1 MMSNTEKRELVTLR
15 EYFDAGVTRKFPNGF
30 CIYDMDLKNY
40 EEEKLNL
47 TAKVDDLFDCE
58 VISIDYDPD
67 DSKMAIYIS
76 TVEFRKKNNLSD
88 DDIRN
93 MVIDCEN
100 YSIDFNHAPSSII
113 SFGDDN
119 YLIVDIMS
127 RIRDMGA
134 ISSKTK
140 LFIIL
145 NTPVKHYANF
155 YSFLFSK
162 LNYDDDKEEKIF
174 SDDKIINYVTELIS
188 ILVVNKVFKITK
200 YEYHICVDYDKN
212 KEKINKTL
220 LSLSAYIN
228 TNYR

>member
-1 MMSNTEKRELVTLR
+1 MMNNTEKRELVTLR
-15 EYFDAGVTRKFPNGF
+15 EYFDAGVIQKFSNGF
-30 CIYDMDLKNY
+30 CLYDMDLKNY

-47 TAKVDDLFDCE
+47 TANIDDLYDCE
-58 VISIDYDPD
+58 VISIDYDLD
-67 DSKMAIYIS
+67 CSKIAIYIS
-76 TVEFRKKNNLSD
+76 TAEFRKKNNLSD

-100 YSIDFNHAPSSII
+100 YLINLVPASII

-119 YLIVDIMS
+119 LLMDIMS

-140 LFIIL
+140 LFIML

-162 LNYDDDKEEKIF
+162 LDYDDNKEEKIF
-174 SDDKIINYVTELIS
+174 SDSKIINSVTELIG
-188 ILVVNKVFKITK
+188 ILVVDKVFKISN
-200 YEYHICVDYDKN
+200 YQYYIYVDYDEN
-212 KEKINKTL
+212 KEKINRTL
-220 LSLSAYIN
+220 LSLSAYMN
-228 TNYR
+228 KNYR